1 MQLFVDRRERALS
14 NALEDVPHILKD
26 LPVGDVL
33 CRYTDGRASWVAERK
48 RATDLAASIASGRWQ
63 EQTSRL
69 HGAGFAR
76 VFVLIEGD
84 LRAPSFPYESLIA
97 ACINAEL
104 RRNSHVIRSLD
115 ADETAMV
122 VRHLCKKAGNPAPG
136 VPSGIAPPA
145 IPKSKRSRD
154 SEEENVWIRQ
164 LMCVPSISERIARA
178 LLAEFGTLPVLV
190 QALNAD
196 LRAFP
201 RVRLDAST
209 CLGKTRIATLA
220 KYMRAGHD

>member
-1 MQLFVDRRERALS
+1 
-14 NALEDVPHILKD
+14 
-26 LPVGDVL
+26 
-33 CRYTDGRASWVAERK
+33 
-48 RATDLAASIASGRWQ
+48 
-63 EQTSRL
+63 
-69 HGAGFAR
+69 

-84 LRAPSFPYESLIA
+84 LRAPAFPYESLLA
-97 ACINAEL
+97 ACINAEI
-104 RRNSHVIRSLD
+104 RRNSHVIRSID

-178 LLAEFGTLPVLV
+178 LLTEFGSLPVLV

-196 LRAFP
+196 MRSFP
-201 RVRLDAST
+201 RVRIDAST
-209 CLGKTRIATLA
+209 CLGKTRIATLS
-220 KYMRAGHD
+220 KYLTTRHE

>member
-1 MQLFVDRRERALS
+1 MSPR
-14 NALEDVPHILKD
+14 
-26 LPVGDVL
+26 PVRV
-33 CRYTDGRASWVAERK
+33 R
-48 RATDLAASIASGRWQ
+48 RWQ

-69 HGAGFAR
+69 HGAGFSR
-76 VFVLIEGD
+76 VFMLIEGD

-97 ACINAEL
+97 ACVNAEL
-104 RRNSHVIRSLD
+104 RRNSHVIRSVD
-115 ADETAMV
+115 ADEPAMV
-122 VRHLCKKAGNPAPG
+122 VRQLCKKAGNPAPG

-145 IPKSKRSRD
+145 IPKSKRARD

-178 LLAEFGTLPVLV
+178 LLAEFGSLPVLA
-190 QALNAD
+190 QALSAAD

-201 RVRLDAST
+201 RVRIDAST

-220 KYMRAGHD
+220 KYLQVGRE